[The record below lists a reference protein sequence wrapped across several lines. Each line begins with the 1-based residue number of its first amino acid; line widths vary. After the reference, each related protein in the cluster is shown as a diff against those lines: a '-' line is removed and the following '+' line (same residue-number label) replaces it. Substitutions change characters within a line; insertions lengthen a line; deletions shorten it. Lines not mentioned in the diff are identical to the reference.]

1 MTRRERF
8 RLWVSVTGWDVRDW
22 CLRWVYAQHNARVL
36 IDFENRMVAILE
48 PATGGMMSKPYY
60 TADVMVAE
68 IALAQSRAF
77 DLAYAE
83 GRRDLAEELG
93 VEDPSPVV
101 PE

>member
-1 MTRRERF
+1 
-8 RLWVSVTGWDVRDW
+8 
-22 CLRWVYAQHNARVL
+22 
-36 IDFENRMVAILE
+36 
-48 PATGGMMSKPYY
+48 MSKPYY